1 MCNISLGELSKT
13 VREIFSR
20 YEKYPVLSKEQEEER
35 EALLQA
41 AREKYLP
48 PGYFEDLVKFQEE
61 FEDSLYTLKTLFY
74 AKNPILG
81 KGSIEFWMKIYNC

>member
-35 EALLQA
+35 SALLQA
-41 AREKYLP
+41 AKEKYLP
-48 PGYFEDLVKFQEE
+48 PGYFEDLVKFEEE
-61 FEDSLYTLKTLFY
+61 FEDSLYTLKNVILC
-74 AKNPILG
+74 KEPNPWKRINRILD
-81 KGSIEFWMKIYNC
+81 EDL